1 MINIDDLNESYKRIS
16 NYLVDTPIV
25 SSDSLNE
32 KLNAKIFLKNEVE
45 QLTGS
50 FKIRGAL
57 SALSN
62 LKNQGV
68 KGVVAYSSGNH
79 AQGVSKAAQ
88 IFNMHAIIVMPEDAP
103 SNKINKTKANGAEV
117 VLYKRHVESR
127 EDIALKIAHEKN
139 YPLVKPFDN
148 EDIIAGQGS
157 FGLEACKFFKTNN
170 IKPDIVLSCTS
181 GGGLVAGTSIAFKH
195 YFPDVEIYPVEF
207 IVRNVATGSLTK
219 KLGIADGTILSKPLL
234 EYSYKNDDFGD
245 PLIAREHILEFKWVP
260 NELHLDLIN
269 SYCLRINDF
278 MQGMFRGVGIKLVDF
293 KLEFGV
299 ANIDGKNEILLADE
313 ISPDTCRLWDVVSE
327 KKLDKD
333 RFRKD
338 LGNIIQAYQEVARR
352 LGIVHEEGNISSV
365 KFGKP
370 KAVNIKKK

>member
-1 MINIDDLNESYKRIS
+1 MINIDDLKNSYKRIN

-25 SSDSLNE
+25 SSDSLN
-32 KLNAKIFLKNEVE
+32 KQLNAKVFLKNEVD

-62 LKNQGV
+62 LKNKGTE
-68 KGVVAYSSGNH
+68 GVVAYSSGNH

-127 EDIALKIAHEKN
+127 ENIALEIAHEKN

-157 FGLEACKFFKTNN
+157 FGLEACKYFKANN

-195 YFPDVEIYPVEF
+195 YFPEVEIYPVEPESCNDTQ
-207 IVRNVATGSLTK
+207 ISLQNRTRTRIK
-219 KLGIADGTILSKPLL
+219 HERTTICDALEVEIPGKITFPINMQNCKSGISVTDQEVCRAMKYLYEEFYIKAEPSGCVSLAAILSNKLNITNKTVL
-234 EYSYKNDDFGD
+234 VTISGGNVDEESFQEYLKLAESYK
-245 PLIAREHILEFKWVP
+245 
-260 NELHLDLIN
+260 
-269 SYCLRINDF
+269 
-278 MQGMFRGVGIKLVDF
+278 
-293 KLEFGV
+293 
-299 ANIDGKNEILLADE
+299 
-313 ISPDTCRLWDVVSE
+313 
-327 KKLDKD
+327 
-333 RFRKD
+333 
-338 LGNIIQAYQEVARR
+338 
-352 LGIVHEEGNISSV
+352 
-365 KFGKP
+365 
-370 KAVNIKKK
+370 

>member
-1 MINIDDLNESYKRIS
+1 MINIDDLNKSYKRIS

-25 SSDSLNE
+25 SSDSLNK
-32 KLNAKIFLKNEVE
+32 KLNAKVFLKNEVE

-88 IFNMHAIIVMPEDAP
+88 IFDMHAIIVMPEDAP

-127 EDIALKIAHEKN
+127 EDIALEIAYEKN

-195 YFPDVEIYPVEF
+195 YFPEVEIYPVEPETCNDTE
-207 IVRNVATGSLTK
+207 ISLKNKTRTRIK
-219 KLGIADGTILSKPLL
+219 HERTTICDALEVEIPGQITFPINMKNCKSGISVTDQEVCRAMKYLYEEFYIKAEPSGCVSLAAILS
-234 EYSYKNDDFGD
+234 N
-245 PLIAREHILEFKWVP
+245 
-260 NELHLDLIN
+260 
-269 SYCLRINDF
+269 
-278 MQGMFRGVGIKLVDF
+278 
-293 KLEFGV
+293 
-299 ANIDGKNEILLADE
+299 
-313 ISPDTCRLWDVVSE
+313 
-327 KKLDKD
+327 KLDIMNKTV
-333 RFRKD
+333 
-338 LGNIIQAYQEVARR
+338 LVTISGGNVD
-352 LGIVHEEGNISSV
+352 EESFKEYLNLAENY
-365 KFGKP
+365 K
-370 KAVNIKKK
+370 